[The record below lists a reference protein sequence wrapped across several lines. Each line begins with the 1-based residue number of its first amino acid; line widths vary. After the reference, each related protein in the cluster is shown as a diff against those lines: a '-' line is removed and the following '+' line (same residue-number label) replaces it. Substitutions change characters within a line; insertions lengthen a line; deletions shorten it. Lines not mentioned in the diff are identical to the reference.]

1 PYAPPPSY
9 AQPAPYSPPAVP
21 APRAASVPELP
32 ADAYLSEVSTRILP
46 HATLDT
52 TEFPAH
58 LRPSPR
64 RTLPPPA
71 RRVTPRPRK
80 ARRSPGTL
88 AWAVLFMMGVTIAFL
103 LVGFASLFV
112 F

>member
-1 PYAPPPSY
+1 AKPP
-9 AQPAPYSPPAVP
+9 PYSPPAP
-21 APRAASVPELP
+21 QASRSASLPELP

-71 RRVTPRPRK
+71 RRVTPRPPK
-80 ARRSPGTL
+80 PRRSPGTL
-88 AWAVLFMMGVTIAFL
+88 AWAVLFTMGIAIAFL